1 MLLINCKN
9 HLDKINH
16 EVDGQEIVSVTVLP
30 QYTYLWDK
38 KIIKVI
44 MIFINHLLV
53 YSSFAFQLDEELTT
67 KELYKYYLLET
78 AFDQVQQ
85 PLDIANSKRIVLEE
99 DDIISAGVLSGDEL

>member
-1 MLLINCKN
+1 
-9 HLDKINH
+9 
-16 EVDGQEIVSVTVLP
+16 
-30 QYTYLWDK
+30 
-38 KIIKVI
+38 
-44 MIFINHLLV
+44 
-53 YSSFAFQLDEELTT
+53 LDEELTT

>member
-9 HLDKINH
+9 HVYKINR
-16 EVDGQEIVSVTVLP
+16 ELDGQEIVSVTVLP

-53 YSSFAFQLDEELTT
+53 YLSFAF
-67 KELYKYYLLET
+67 
-78 AFDQVQQ
+78 
-85 PLDIANSKRIVLEE
+85 
-99 DDIISAGVLSGDEL
+99 

>member
-9 HLDKINH
+9 HVDKINH
-16 EVDGQEIVSVTVLP
+16 ELDGQEIVSVTVLP

-53 YSSFAFQLDEELTT
+53 YVNFAF
-67 KELYKYYLLET
+67 
-78 AFDQVQQ
+78 
-85 PLDIANSKRIVLEE
+85 
-99 DDIISAGVLSGDEL
+99 